1 MKYYREENSS
11 KVVEKKPELYKSKRI
26 EKSIILQVEDYPKTF
41 NEAMASRDLA
51 FWNEAIQD
59 ELDSILKNHTWELVD
74 LPKGSKPIECM

>member
-1 MKYYREENSS
+1 M
-11 KVVEKKPELYKSKRI
+11 
-26 EKSIILQVEDYPKTF
+26 EDYPKTF